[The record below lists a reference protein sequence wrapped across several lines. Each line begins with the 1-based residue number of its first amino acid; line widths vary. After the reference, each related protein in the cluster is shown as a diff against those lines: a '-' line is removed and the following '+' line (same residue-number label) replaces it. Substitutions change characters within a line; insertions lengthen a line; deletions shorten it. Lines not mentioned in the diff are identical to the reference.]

1 MNAARAA
8 ALALIACAG
17 VAIPATTAHADD
29 PLLCG
34 LLAPCDGE
42 SGGVDGGGD
51 SEPAPVDDGADIDV
65 DLGLGLVTDVDIQL
79 FPDGGTLLTADTD
92 VDHATLELAAADDA
106 LDLVGEAM
114 LDTDASVARDGIV
127 VTGDGSANAQM
138 EATTWRKLVG
148 LEAANRFC
156 GVQVVIA
163 AESSATCQPNVAPG
177 RATSEQGLIA
187 VAESVD
193 LCGAH
198 VVLAGSAT
206 TGCGDSSATGSPE
219 AGSSWTLAD
228 AAADGTLCGASIA
241 VAGESDTTCAGS
253 AQEAPVPSADPDGSG
268 PGTLGTGATGAVAAS
283 VEGAGSLPA
292 AGGPSAET
300 PNDEGNSG
308 TTAGESRGSL
318 PLTGTSVLLF
328 LALAAAVVATGLV
341 AVRSSRVRVG
351 HQS

>member
-17 VAIPATTAHADD
+17 VATPATTAHADD

-42 SGGVDGGGD
+42 SGGVDGGGE

-65 DLGLGLVTDVDIQL
+65 DLGLGLGTDVEIQL
-79 FPDGGTLLTADTD
+79 FPNSGTLLTADTD
-92 VDHATLELAAADDA
+92 VDHATLELAAADHV
-106 LDLVGEAM
+106 LDLVGEAV

-163 AESSATCQPNVAPG
+163 AESSATCQPNAAPG
-177 RATSEQGLIA
+177 PAASEQGLIA

-206 TGCGDSSATGSPE
+206 TGCGDSSPTGSPE

-228 AAADGTLCGASIA
+228 A
-241 VAGESDTTCAGS
+241 
-253 AQEAPVPSADPDGSG
+253 
-268 PGTLGTGATGAVAAS
+268 
-283 VEGAGSLPA
+283 VEGAGSSPA
-292 AGGPSAET
+292 AGGQSAET

-328 LALAAAVVATGLV
+328 LTLAAAVVAAGLV
-341 AVRSSRVRVG
+341 AVRSTPVRVG

>member
-8 ALALIACAG
+8 ALAFIACAG

-42 SGGVDGGGD
+42 NGGVDGGGD

-106 LDLVGEAM
+106 LHLVGEAM

-177 RATSEQGLIA
+177 PATSEQGLIA

-228 AAADGTLCGASIA
+228 AAADGTMCGASIA
-241 VAGESDTTCAGS
+241 VAGESDTTCAGT

-268 PGTLGTGATGAVAAS
+268 PGTLGTGATGAVAAA

-328 LALAAAVVATGLV
+328 LALAAAVVA
-341 AVRSSRVRVG
+341 
-351 HQS
+351 

>member
-138 EATTWRKLVG
+138 EATTWRKLAG

-253 AQEAPVPSADPDGSG
+253 AQEAPVPSADPDGSD
-268 PGTLGTGATGAVAAS
+268 PGTLGTGATGAVAAA

-328 LALAAAVVATGLV
+328 LTLAAAVVATGLV